1 MTAGADLR
9 LLRAAVFTVVCVAL
23 SMAGH
28 TVAAGAAVPLWTVGV
43 ACALVFA
50 VAAPLSGRERSLR
63 GIVALL
69 ALAQVA
75 LHVLFSGGMHG
86 ASAVASRSG
95 TAGAGGHAGHGGGH
109 TGGSDGGGLREL
121 AGQLLCNDGAAA
133 ALTDAQARQVIS
145 DSGLSG
151 TPTAYAPDLSHGANG
166 AADVSGLTVDCL
178 RGAVSHALH
187 QLTPVMLLGHLL
199 AALAVGWLLSRG
211 ETALWRLI
219 RLSATMAT
227 TAEELVTVRELR
239 AALSY
244 VRALRAGLLPDPPAP
259 RRTGPVHDE
268 TVTRPVLLHHTV
280 SRRGPPRTTGSL
292 ALAA

>member
-28 TVAAGAAVPLWTVGV
+28 TVAAGAPVPLWTVGV

-75 LHVLFSGGMHG
+75 LHTLFSGGTHG
-86 ASAVASRSG
+86 GSPAVPG
-95 TAGAGGHAGHGGGH
+95 LGQAGAHAGHGGS
-109 TGGSDGGGLREL
+109 TGGTDGGGLREL

-133 ALTDAQARQVIS
+133 ALTDAQARRVIS

-151 TPTAYAPDLSHGANG
+151 TPTAYAPDLSHGAS
-166 AADVSGLTVDCL
+166 ATAGLTVDCL

-199 AALAVGWLLSRG
+199 AALTVGWLLSRG

-227 TAEELVTVRELR
+227 TAEELVTVRDLR
-239 AALSY
+239 TALFY
-244 VRALRAGLLPDPPAP
+244 VRALRAGLLPDTPAP
-259 RRTGPVHDE
+259 RRTAPAHDE
-268 TVTRPVLLHHTV
+268 TVARPVLLHHTV
-280 SRRGPPRTTGSL
+280 SRRGPPHSTGSL